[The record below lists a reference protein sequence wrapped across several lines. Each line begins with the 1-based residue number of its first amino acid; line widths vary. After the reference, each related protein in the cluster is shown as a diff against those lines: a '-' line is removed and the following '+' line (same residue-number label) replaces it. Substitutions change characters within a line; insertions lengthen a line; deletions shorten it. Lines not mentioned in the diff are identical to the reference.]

1 MVNFKFSIKH
11 DNNITILY
19 EKNEKMKSKKVWIGI
34 SLFVIGILIIVGS
47 IVGYYIEKANCPPGW
62 ESGCGFFTSAG
73 GLGLLG
79 LIFVG
84 SIFILIGLILSIRA
98 ARSI

>member
-1 MVNFKFSIKH
+1 MLNFKFSIKLS
-11 DNNITILY
+11 NNITILY
-19 EKNEKMKSKKVWIGI
+19 EKKEKMKSKKGKVGI
-34 SLFVIGILIIVGS
+34 SLIVIGILIVLGG

-79 LIFVG
+79 LIFLGGV
-84 SIFILIGLILSIRA
+84 SIVIGLFLSIRA
-98 ARSI
+98 ARST